1 MDIHDMTKEAH
12 KNGYEKGVKDFAE
25 KLRRECHPDFQ
36 GFYVVLI
43 DQITALEE
51 KILNSKEDD

>member
-1 MDIHDMTKEAH
+1 MNIYDMTEQAY

-25 KLRRECHPDFQ
+25 KLRRECHPDLQ

-51 KILNSKEDD
+51 KMIDLY